1 MALEFDP
8 IEEAAANWRDA
19 GWGAIDAMTAA
30 TSITRA
36 HQILSGRI
44 DAALAPL
51 DLNFSRFEVLALL
64 SFTRE
69 GELPLGK
76 LGARLQ
82 VHPASVTNTIN
93 RLEADG
99 FVRRRPHATDRRTT
113 LAVLTH
119 EGRQRA
125 ERGAAALAA
134 IGFGLDGMSSDA
146 RRRVDDA
153 LLELRTAAGDFAAP
167 AATEGTAP
175 ASR

>member
-8 IEEAAANWRDA
+8 IDEAADNWRTA
-19 GWGAIDAMTAA
+19 GWGAVDAMTAA

-51 DLNFSRFEVLALL
+51 GLNFSRFEVLALL

-76 LGARLQ
+76 VGDRLQ
-82 VHPASVTNTIN
+82 VHPASVTNTVN

-99 FVRRRPHATDRRTT
+99 LVERRPHPTDRRTT
-113 LAVLTH
+113 LAVLTA
-119 EGRQRA
+119 EG
-125 ERGAAALAA
+125 
-134 IGFGLDGMSSDA
+134 
-146 RRRVDDA
+146 RRRVERAAVALADIEFGVAGLSRSGRRSVDA
-153 LLELRTAAGDFAAP
+153 AILELRSAAGDF
-167 AATEGTAP
+167 T
-175 ASR
+175 